1 MPSDNELVAC
11 VHRKKSYGTP
21 LVHIIQQNVKSS
33 SSSSSSSVR
42 VRVSSSSSSSSS
54 SSRSRSSSTSSGSS
68 SGNYSSTA
76 VVQYNSTIVL

>member
-21 LVHIIQQNVKSS
+21 LVHIIQQNVK